1 MSTVVVGKVTMAECE
16 ACVTVI
22 VAVGPEALAGEGA
35 GRGLLA
41 GAGGADGA
49 RGGAARVRGAR
60 APYTNAPRPR
70 PLDHAPPSIII
81 AYFI

>member
-1 MSTVVVGKVTMAECE
+1 MGKVTMAECD

-22 VAVGPEALAGEGA
+22 VAVGPAVQAGEGA
-35 GRGLLA
+35 GEGVLV

-49 RGGAARVRGAR
+49 RGGAARVRGVR

-70 PLDHAPPSIII
+70 PLDHAPP
-81 AYFI
+81 

>member
-1 MSTVVVGKVTMAECE
+1 MAECG

-22 VAVGPEALAGEGA
+22 VAVGPDAVAGEGA
-35 GRGLLA
+35 GEGELG

-49 RGGAARVRGAR
+49 RGGAARVSGVR

-70 PLDHAPPSIII
+70 PLDHAPPLNVIKFIII
-81 AYFI
+81 NNCF

>member
-1 MSTVVVGKVTMAECE
+1 MGKAAMAECG

-22 VAVGPEALAGEGA
+22 VAVGPEGQAVEGA
-35 GRGLLA
+35 EEGVLA

-49 RGGAARVRGAR
+49 RGGAARVRGVR

-70 PLDHAPPSIII
+70 PPDHAPPLKII
-81 AYFI
+81 AFVIL